1 MAEAA
6 AALHMPPAWLLE
18 TDTEVLEYLWPIAER
33 ERREDIWAKE
43 MLAVIAEM
51 VHALWRVTVQVH
63 SKKGSMPPTPLKIPR
78 PWQPDGPRDSRP
90 RMTWG
95 QFAKR
100 IGKRR
105 G

>member
-6 AALHMPPAWLLE
+6 AALHMPPAALLE

-33 ERREDIWAKE
+33 ARKEDIWAKE
-43 MLAVIAEM
+43 MLAIIAEL
-51 VHALWRVTVQVH
+51 VHAVWRVEVQVH
-63 SKKGSMPPTPLKIPR
+63 SKAHSSPPKPLKIPR
-78 PWQPDGPRDSRP
+78 PWRTEETDGRP
-90 RMTWG
+90 RVTWG
-95 QFAKR
+95 QLAQM